1 MFSALR
7 QGSPFYIL
15 EKGEAP
21 VLKIGQIESVSQPK
35 PKYNTY
41 NPALNFGM
49 NMETVVDVTVMI
61 DGNKK
66 EYLGI
71 PSNLSTHGYG
81 NVVVSE
87 SKEAMVQEIDGML
100 QTSKQIVDS
109 VDYHKALI
117 SSYENIL
124 KQLNPSFA
132 KEQERDDAIESLTAQ
147 VNSMKGEMSKIL
159 ELLTKAAN

>member
-1 MFSALR
+1 
-7 QGSPFYIL
+7 
-15 EKGEAP
+15 
-21 VLKIGQIESVSQPK
+21 
-35 PKYNTY
+35 
-41 NPALNFGM
+41 M
-49 NMETVVDVTVMI
+49 NMETVVDITVVI

-147 VNSMKGEMSKIL
+147 VNSMKSEMSKIL
-159 ELLTKAAN
+159 DLLTKAAN